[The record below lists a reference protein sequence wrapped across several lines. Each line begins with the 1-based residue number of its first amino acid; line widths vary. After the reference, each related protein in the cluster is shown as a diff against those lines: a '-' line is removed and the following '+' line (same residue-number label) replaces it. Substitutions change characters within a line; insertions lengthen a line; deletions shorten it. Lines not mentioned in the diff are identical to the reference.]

1 MSVGTRNVK
10 HWVRLLVVGLLLVSG
25 QGCHHWG
32 CYQIPPDLVVKSQAV
47 AIVDV
52 I

>member
-1 MSVGTRNVK
+1 MSVGTRNIK

-32 CYQIPPDLVVKSQAV
+32 CYHWDHHHHHGHGRR
-47 AIVDV
+47 
-52 I
+52 